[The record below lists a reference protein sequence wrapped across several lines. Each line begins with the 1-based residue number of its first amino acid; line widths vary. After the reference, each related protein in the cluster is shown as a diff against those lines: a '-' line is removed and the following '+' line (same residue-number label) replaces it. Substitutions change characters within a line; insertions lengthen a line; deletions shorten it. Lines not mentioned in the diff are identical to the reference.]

1 MLPQIEE
8 IKRKRMALG
17 ITQFKLAKLV
27 GVSQS
32 LIAKLESGNLDPS
45 YSNAKKIFLA
55 LEKMEVADSKK
66 VRNVMSNKLFKVGI
80 SDTVKIAINLMKRK
94 GISQLPIFDGEN
106 NVGSISEKTVLDRLA
121 SGEDMDSLVT
131 GRVEEIMDGTF
142 PTVDEDLPV
151 KAAAQLLQ
159 YSQGLLVL
167 SKGKFIGFVTKADI
181 LKG

>member
-8 IKRKRMALG
+8 IKRKRKVLN

-32 LIAKLESGNLDPS
+32 LIAKLESGKLDPS

-55 LEKMEVADSKK
+55 LEKMETSDSKK
-66 VRNVMSNKLFKVGI
+66 VKNVMTNKILKVEI
-80 SDTVKIAINLMKRK
+80 SDTVKTAINSMKRN
-94 GISQLPIFDGEN
+94 GISQLPVFDGKN
-106 NVGSISEKTVLDRLA
+106 NVGSLSEKKILDKLA
-121 SGEDMDSLVT
+121 SGEKMDYLVNST
-131 GRVEEIMDGTF
+131 IEEVMDG
-142 PTVDEDLPV
+142 PLPSVDEDLHV

-167 SKGKFIGFVTKADI
+167 RKGKFIGFVTKADL